1 MSSNIFRL
9 ADRLFNQ
16 PLLATESLA
25 HSAAA
30 YVNNRLLGDVQ
41 AAVNFDKPKG
51 EARSLLKVKDDI
63 AIIPIMGGLTH
74 RMTFIDAMCT
84 GGLSSYEGLRRGFDE
99 ALADESIKTIVLHI
113 DSGGGEAS
121 GCFELARHIM
131 ASRGQKKIIAYVD
144 EFACSAAYALAS
156 SAEEIIASPD
166 ADVGSIGVIMVHQE
180 LTKAFEKNGVTI
192 NVIKAGEFKGMGSPF
207 QALSEESKE
216 RLQKRINDTYATFT
230 GFVAES
236 RNISEEAVKNT
247 EANVYSAQEAL
258 ELGLI
263 NSIMSQDDFLN
274 YLQGSEEAPVSLNV
288 NNSGEEMTEQ
298 EKQELEALRLQ
309 VAQMKAKEQEAAL
322 SDLTNKISASAEA
335 FGFDAKEAATTILG
349 AGLDNP
355 LSVLFMNAMEGA
367 NQKLNETIAS
377 HASAMEEKESEI
389 TKLKETAGAVLEH
402 SNAMEEVGNDGEADL
417 VEEEKEPAKNASEDT
432 AEQRKLALQN
442 ALKSL
447 IK

>member
-25 HSAAA
+25 HSAAT
-30 YVNNRLLGDVQ
+30 YVNSRLLGDVQ

-99 ALADESIKTIVLHI
+99 ALADESINTIVLHI

-236 RNISEEAVKNT
+236 RNLSEEAVKNT

-402 SNAMEEVGNDGEADL
+402 SNAMEEMGNDGEADL

>member
-25 HSAAA
+25 HSAAT

-51 EARSLLKVKDDI
+51 DARSLLKVKDDI

-207 QALSEESKE
+207 QTLSEESKE

-236 RNISEEAVKNT
+236 RNLSEEAVKNT

>member
-25 HSAAA
+25 HSAAT
-30 YVNNRLLGDVQ
+30 YVNRLLGDVQ

-131 ASRGQKKIIAYVD
+131 ASRGQKKVIAYVD

-236 RNISEEAVKNT
+236 RNLSEEAVKNT

-402 SNAMEEVGNDGEADL
+402 SNAMEEMGNDGEADL

>member
-25 HSAAA
+25 HSAAT
-30 YVNNRLLGDVQ
+30 YVNNRLLGEVQ

-51 EARSLLKVKDDI
+51 DARSLLKVKDDI

-74 RMTFIDAMCT
+74 RMTFMDAMCT

-99 ALADESIKTIVLHI
+99 ALADESIKTIVLHV

-121 GCFELARHIM
+121 GCFELARHIV
-131 ASRGQKKIIAYVD
+131 ASRGKKKIVAYVD
-144 EFACSAAYALAS
+144 EFACSAAYALAC
-156 SAEEIIASPD
+156 SADEVIASPD

-192 NVIKAGEFKGMGSPF
+192 NVIKAGEFKGLGSPF
-207 QALSEESKE
+207 QALSEESKT
-216 RLQKRINDTYATFT
+216 RLQQRINDTYNTFT
-230 GFVAES
+230 GFVADA

-274 YLQGSEEAPVSLNV
+274 YLQGSDEAPVSLNV

-298 EKQELEALRLQ
+298 EKQELEALRAQ
-309 VAQMKAKEQEAAL
+309 VAQMKAKEQGKTMSE
-322 SDLTNKISASAEA
+322 LTGKISASAEA
-335 FGFDAKEAATTILG
+335 FGFDATEAAQAILG

-367 NQKLNETIAS
+367 NQKLNETIAA
-377 HASAMEEKESEI
+377 HDSALSEKDSEI

-402 SNAMEEVGNDGEADL
+402 SNAMEEMGNDGEAEL
-417 VEEEKEPAKNASEDT
+417 VDEEKPSENASDDT

>member
-1 MSSNIFRL
+1 
-9 ADRLFNQ
+9 
-16 PLLATESLA
+16 
-25 HSAAA
+25 
-30 YVNNRLLGDVQ
+30 
-41 AAVNFDKPKG
+41 
-51 EARSLLKVKDDI
+51 
-63 AIIPIMGGLTH
+63 
-74 RMTFIDAMCT
+74 
-84 GGLSSYEGLRRGFDE
+84 
-99 ALADESIKTIVLHI
+99 
-113 DSGGGEAS
+113 
-121 GCFELARHIM
+121 
-131 ASRGQKKIIAYVD
+131 
-144 EFACSAAYALAS
+144 
-156 SAEEIIASPD
+156 
-166 ADVGSIGVIMVHQE
+166 MVHQE

-192 NVIKAGEFKGMGSPF
+192 NVIKAGEFKDMGSPF

-236 RNISEEAVKNT
+236 RNLSEEAVKNT

-274 YLQGSEEAPVSLNV
+274 YLQDSEEAPVSLNV

-402 SNAMEEVGNDGEADL
+402 SNAMEEMGNDGEADL

>member
-25 HSAAA
+25 HSAAT

-236 RNISEEAVKNT
+236 RNLSEEAVKNT

-335 FGFDAKEAATTILG
+335 GFDAKEAATTILG

-402 SNAMEEVGNDGEADL
+402 SNAMEEMGNDGEADL